1 MASLW
6 SEEAG
11 FGLTLRE
18 LQILHVLWAAGE
30 PLTRFDIQARF
41 HEIYDEPVEASLI
54 RHNIWKLDNRDL
66 LHKKHSEPKKGAGR
80 GQPRVLYWPKPS
92 RREFLED
99 LLETLFNKLLAG
111 DPRHLEDAI
120 EILEK
125 FQAQAGETADADPAA
140 QTGAFEHEVA
150 YVLCEGHR
158 IAEVAVVG
166 GKLGAASGPPP
177 PPKSWASRSDHDVA
191 IWTLKMAPGAEFTLP
206 PARAA

>member
-6 SEEAG
+6 SEETG

-41 HEIYDEPVEASLI
+41 HEIYDEPVEAALI

-66 LHKKHSEPKKGAGR
+66 LNKKHSEPKKGAGR

-92 RREFLED
+92 AHEFVED
-99 LLETLFNKLLAG
+99 LLKTLFIKLLAG
-111 DPRHLEDAI
+111 DPQHLEDAL

-125 FQAQAGETADADPAA
+125 FRAEAAEAPSPDAAATPAA
-140 QTGAFEHEVA
+140 ADG
-150 YVLCEGHR
+150 
-158 IAEVAVVG
+158 
-166 GKLGAASGPPP
+166 
-177 PPKSWASRSDHDVA
+177 
-191 IWTLKMAPGAEFTLP
+191 
-206 PARAA
+206 